1 MLVREVM
8 TSPAVTV
15 TPYTT
20 AHEALRLLDEYR
32 ITALPA
38 LDDDGRVV
46 GVVSET
52 DLLAMVPDADPG
64 LPRPQP
70 VRVRELMSQPAVTVS
85 ADSTVAEAVRLMTA
99 AAVRSLPVVVD
110 DRIVGIVSRSDL
122 IHTLAHAD
130 DLIRTEVIRHIRAA
144 GSDWMVEV
152 TDRIVTISGPV
163 TDEQRHHAEELAGT
177 VHGVADVRC
186 R

>member
-1 MLVREVM
+1 MLIREVM

-20 AHEALRLLDEYR
+20 THEALRLLDEYR

-38 LDDDGRVV
+38 LDDDGRVI
-46 GVVSET
+46 GVVNET
-52 DLLAMVPDADPG
+52 DLLAMVPDADHG
-64 LPRPQP
+64 LPPQQR
-70 VRVRELMSQPAVTVS
+70 RVRDLMSQPAVTVS
-85 ADSTVAEAVRLMTA
+85 ADSTVAEAVRLMTTA
-99 AAVRSLPVVVD
+99 GVRSLPVVVD

-144 GSDWMVEV
+144 GRDWMVEV

-163 TDEQRHHAEELAGT
+163 TDDQRHHAAQLVQT
-177 VHGVADVRC
+177 VHGVAAVRY

>member
-20 AHEALRLLDEYR
+20 VHEALRLLDECR

-52 DLLAMVPDADPG
+52 DLLAMMPDADRG
-64 LPRPQP
+64 LPQSQP
-70 VRVRELMSQPAVTVS
+70 GRVRELMSQPAVTVS
-85 ADSTVAEAVRLMTA
+85 ADSPVAEAVRLMTT
-99 AAVRSLPVVVD
+99 AAVRSLPVVVN
-110 DRIVGIVSRSDL
+110 DRIVGVVSRSDL
-122 IHTLAHAD
+122 IHALAHAD
-130 DLIRTEVIRHIRAA
+130 DLIRIEVIRHIRAE
-144 GSDWMVEV
+144 GRDWMVEV

-163 TDEQRHHAEELAGT
+163 TDEQRRRAAELAGT